1 VQTSQES
8 GPYAE
13 FGSIIHRVLELA
25 EREAVESAKPHAE
38 LGQALEILDQVWT
51 NSANFGSPVLNDAW
65 LQRGR
70 QLLEKMYSVWPGGEA
85 IPVVLE
91 KELKLELG
99 GHLWQGR
106 ADRIE
111 QHKSGELR
119 VVDYKTS
126 KTAAPVADAK
136 ESPQLGFY
144 LLAAA
149 ADPELAPRGKPT
161 AAELWYPLGE
171 VTRAFDLANLPKVAD
186 ELSQVA
192 AGIAAEDWTP
202 RPGPHCGKCRVRI
215 VCPAWPEGREGFV
228 S

>member
-1 VQTSQES
+1 S
-8 GPYAE
+8 
-13 FGSIIHRVLELA
+13 R
-25 EREAVESAKPHAE
+25 RPHAE
-38 LGQALEILDQVWT
+38 LGQALEILDQVWAT
-51 NSANFGSPVLNDAW
+51 DANFGSPVLNEAW

-70 QLLEKMYSVWPGGEA
+70 QLLEKMYTVWPGGEA

-91 KELKLELG
+91 KELKLDFG

-111 QHKSGELR
+111 RHKSGELR

-126 KTAAPVADAK
+126 KTAAAVGEAK
-136 ESPQLGFY
+136 ESLQLGFY
-144 LLAAA
+144 LLAAG
-149 ADPELAPRGKPT
+149 ADPELAALGNAT

-171 VTRAFDLANLPKVAD
+171 AKRDFDLANLPKVA
-186 ELSQVA
+186 EQLSQVA

-202 RPGPHCGKCRVRI
+202 RPGPHCGRCAVRI